1 MVTTL
6 SRRVQRVG
14 RRRAMAR
21 KSGRHSVLSLML
33 AVLGLA
39 AALASL
45 ALLSPWSQGA
55 RGQEAAF
62 DIALSQGWNL
72 ISLPLVP
79 DDSDS
84 AAVLASISDNLNVA
98 WAYDPSLAATTV
110 AGAQPQASPWLSY
123 DPDLPGPLNS
133 LGAIHETMGFW
144 LNMKAPDPLTVTGT
158 EPGSTDISI
167 FPDWNFIG
175 YPASDARP
183 VADVLAGIPY
193 NSAWAYD
200 PLLAPSPWQSH
211 D

>member
-98 WAYDPSLAATTV
+98 WAFDPSLAATTV
-110 AGAQPQASPWLSY
+110 AGAQPYAAQVSPWKSY
-123 DPDLPGPLNS
+123 DPDLPPALNS
-133 LGAIHETMGFW
+133 LTAIDETMGFW
-144 LNMKAPDPLTVTGT
+144 LNMEAPDTLTVTGT
-158 EPGSTDISI
+158 EPG
-167 FPDWNFIG
+167 
-175 YPASDARP
+175 
-183 VADVLAGIPY
+183 
-193 NSAWAYD
+193 
-200 PLLAPSPWQSH
+200 
-211 D
+211 